1 MDEEPSGLRREVEW
15 LQPDDQPT
23 SFAAAT
29 KELASLSAL
38 SIDEFLSNVGSAS
51 SMYDILFS
59 QATNEPL
66 AEPEREGDKTAAANV
81 DGGDVVMKEE
91 DADMPLK
98 ANKSHVSTLR
108 TMAQNVFG
116 SSECLKWEFLE
127 KDDGA
132 CAFSLSAHLV

>member
-1 MDEEPSGLRREVEW
+1 MAEEQSALRGEVDW

-23 SFAAAT
+23 SFGAAT
-29 KELASLSAL
+29 KELASLGAL
-38 SIDEFLSNVGSAS
+38 SIDEFLSDVGSAS

-59 QATNEPL
+59 QVNNMPAADPEKEGSKNAN
-66 AEPEREGDKTAAANV
+66 AE
-81 DGGDVVMKEE
+81 DVVMKEE
-91 DADMPLK
+91 DSDIPIK

-127 KDDGA
+127 EDDGA
-132 CAFSLSAHLV
+132 